1 MNMRQCQ
8 QGGHYY
14 DASVHATCPYCQNA
28 NAGAAAPLDMGR
40 TMPLQQPQQQM
51 QQQPQPNY
59 NAPVQQN
66 PNDGRTVAI
75 MKEKIGVDP
84 VVGWLVC
91 TEGGDKGRDFR
102 IHADN
107 NFIGRSA
114 KMDISID
121 GDETVSRENHAIL
134 SYDPK
139 DNTFYFSPSEGRSIV
154 RLNDKAIFATEKL
167 APYDTVEIGKTKL
180 LFIPLCGDK
189 FTWE

>member
-14 DASVHATCPYCQNA
+14 DASVHQTCPYCQNS

-40 TMPLQQPQQQM
+40 TMPLQQPSYNNPGM
-51 QQQPQPNY
+51 SPAPAPN
-59 NAPVQQN
+59 
-66 PNDGRTVAI
+66 NDGRTVAI

-102 IHADN
+102 IHSDN
-107 NFIGRSA
+107 NFIGRGD
-114 KMDISID
+114 KMDIRIM
-121 GDETVSRENHAIL
+121 GDETVSRENQAIL
-134 SYDPK
+134 SYDAK
-139 DNTFYFSPSEGRSIV
+139 DNSFYISPSEGRSIV
-154 RLNDKAIFATEKL
+154 RRNDKAIFATEKL
-167 APYDTVEIGKTKL
+167 EAFDTIEVGQTKL

-189 FTWE
+189 FKWEK